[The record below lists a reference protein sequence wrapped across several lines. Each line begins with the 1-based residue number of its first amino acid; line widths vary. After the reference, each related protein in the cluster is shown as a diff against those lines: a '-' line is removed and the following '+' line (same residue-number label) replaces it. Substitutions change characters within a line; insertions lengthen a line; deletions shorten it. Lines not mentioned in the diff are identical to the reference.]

1 VSEPRRQLESSLLG
15 KHQISLHFT
24 CFQENGTQVKER
36 IPSTLQ
42 IIISRI
48 SGTHHD
54 TKTDEV
60 EHCSTEEIH
69 VEEQIVVDDDKQN
82 DDNDN

>member
-1 VSEPRRQLESSLLG
+1 
-15 KHQISLHFT
+15 
-24 CFQENGTQVKER
+24 VKER